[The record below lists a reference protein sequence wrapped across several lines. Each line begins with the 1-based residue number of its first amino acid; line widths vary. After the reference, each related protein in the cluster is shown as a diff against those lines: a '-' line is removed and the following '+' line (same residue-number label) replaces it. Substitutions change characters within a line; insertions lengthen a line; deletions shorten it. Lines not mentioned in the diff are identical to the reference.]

1 MSVQIGVM
9 SIEEFVRLYDQEG
22 PFELIDGE
30 RIKLSPSIAVHVVV
44 IRTVFRL
51 LDAFC
56 AKHKLGEVFSETTF
70 AIRSDSGWVEGSRV
84 PDVSF
89 YTTQRWADYIST
101 MPDWLNKPLL
111 LVPDLAVEIV
121 SPGDQYSEI
130 QQKVERYLDDG
141 VRLIWVIDPRRKTI
155 AVYAGDHY
163 VSLTGDDLLDGDDVL
178 PAEPRRLGK
187 DSRVDVGPAC

>member
-1 MSVQIGVM
+1 MSVQVGVM

-30 RIKLSPSIAVHVVV
+30 RVKVSPSIAVHVVI

-70 AIRSDSGWVEGSRV
+70 ALSPDASWVEGSRV

-89 YTTQRWADYIST
+89 YTAQRWAEYLAT

-111 LVPDLAVEIV
+111 LVPDLAVEVI
-121 SPGDQYSEI
+121 SPGDQYSEV
-130 QQKVERYLDDG
+130 QKKVERYSGDG
-141 VRLIWVIDPRRKTI
+141 VRLLWVIDPRRQTVT
-155 AVYAGDHY
+155 AYAGDHY
-163 VSLTGDDLLDGDDVL
+163 ASLSSDDVL
-178 PAEPRRLGK
+178 EGG
-187 DSRVDVGPAC
+187 DVLPGLSLPVSTLFPT